1 MAIIGDPFEDYVQEQ
16 IHFRQSALGT
26 GVNAGGGRSLNTQ
39 KVFNTNTP
47 WIRLASAVRITNGN
61 DDIAGKSVQQ
71 QIKNTGIF
79 EGLGENIWDGDALSK
94 NFVLMGT
101 PTNNSG
107 SNHPSGIIKK
117 SDALLGAYG
126 YGYSQLE
133 AKDKRGYVPPPG
145 IVDASFDYK
154 NDGALAFA
162 TINIKAFSEVQ
173 FSIIDI
179 LFQRPGYT
187 CLLEFGHTVFLNK
200 EGTMK
205 RAGDDVSYN
214 TSPFDFIFKDPG
226 KDVSYTQLSNK
237 ISEEK
242 VKWDGNYEGF
252 FGIISKF
259 NWKFNKDG
267 SYDITVKLTGTGDV
281 ISSLKSN
288 GPKLKSNIPLS
299 FAASS
304 STSPSDDDVK
314 KAIENG
320 NSLVSKAVGSQLN
333 FELWSIFSNSGTFPA
348 PAKTGLGSDIEVSN
362 ITIKEVPIKGELKD
376 ITFTKAVAK
385 VDPKDWGF
393 TQYSPVTSIK
403 FGVFLSIL
411 QKICNIKDNNGH
423 YYLNFSMVE
432 DLSTNDPKEDD
443 TYMVTYPGHFSSDP
457 TKAFIKYIE
466 FDKEIAPGKDGKG
479 QPLLVTPFND
489 SLHRTPNIG
498 DVENPSL
505 VMRLSDVYVDL
516 NFITT
521 LLEDLV
527 GNDKENTNTSEI
539 PILALLKSI
548 LSGIN
553 NVLGG
558 VNDFRVRF
566 NEVTHQIDIISESPI
581 LNKTSPTDDEFAIIN
596 TFGLSQG
603 EGSFVENMDL
613 NAELTD
619 AFATQISIGA
629 QNNSNQHNGGA
640 STFSTYS
647 KGLVDRLFVQKL
659 DANSST
665 TGSDETETPP
675 DRISEVY
682 NDKVQKAFESIY
694 DDRKFNKDFSQVLQS
709 PLGTVSSIVLNR
721 YKQFNKS
728 STPSFLPFNLSLTM
742 HGLSGMKIYNAF
754 QIQGRG
760 LPINYDPSS
769 IKLIIKSLSHTI
781 DSNGWKTKISTFS
794 TPLPKELNTIYKPS
808 VSKKSPKPSYPSTN
822 KSCQEKFGNEKYSF
836 IYPNLQKLKYRGSD
850 PRSGLNLQGIPLV
863 VFPKLMVSSGDG
875 KPLPKAGYGVARKAF
890 EDLQTIGN
898 EALKIG
904 LTGLTINSH
913 YRSPVYNCSVGGAIN
928 SMHKTGGAIDI
939 GTPQPQKLYN
949 LIVKLIANKKISQG
963 GVGLYNSFVHYDI
976 RGTYAPW
983 DNT

>member
-1 MAIIGDPFEDYVQEQ
+1 MAIIGDPFEDYVKQQ
-16 IHFRQSALGT
+16 IHYRQSALGM

-39 KVFNTNTP
+39 KIFNSNSP
-47 WIRLASAVRITNGN
+47 WIRLASAVNITKGN
-61 DDIAGKSVQQ
+61 DKVAGKSVQQ
-71 QIKNTGIF
+71 QIKDIGIF
-79 EGLGENIWDGDALSK
+79 DGLDKEILEGDALSK

-101 PTNNSG
+101 PTNNLG
-107 SNHPSGIIKK
+107 SNQPSGIISKG
-117 SDALLGAYG
+117 DALLGAYG

-187 CLLEFGHTVFLNK
+187 CLLEFGHTIFLDK
-200 EGTMK
+200 EGEMK

-214 TSPFDFIFKDPG
+214 TSPFDFIFKPPG

-242 VKWDGNYEGF
+242 VKWDGNYDGF

-259 NWKFNKDG
+259 NWKFNNDG

-299 FAASS
+299 FSGS
-304 STSPSDDDVK
+304 PSTSPSDDDVK

-320 NSLVSKAVGSQLN
+320 NSLISKAVGSQLN
-333 FELWSIFSNSGTFPA
+333 FELWSIFSDSGTFSA
-348 PAKTGLGSDIEVSN
+348 PESTSGSDIKVSD
-362 ITIKEVPIKGELKD
+362 IIIKEVPIKGKLKD
-376 ITFTKAVAK
+376 ISFTKAVAK
-385 VDPKDWGF
+385 VDPKDWFGLN
-393 TQYSPVTSIK
+393 QYSPVTSIK

-411 QKICNIKDNNGH
+411 QKICNIKDNNGN

-457 TKAFIKYIE
+457 TKAFIKYFA
-466 FDKEIAPGKDGKG
+466 FDKEIAPGKDGEG
-479 QPLLVTPFND
+479 QFLPFTTIND
-489 SLHRTPNIG
+489 KLHRTSNDE
-498 DVENPSL
+498 DVENPLL

-539 PILALLKSI
+539 PILTLLKSI

-581 LNKTSPTDDEFAIIN
+581 LNKKSSTDDEFAIIN

-613 NAELTD
+613 NSELTD
-619 AFATQISIGA
+619 AMATQISIGA

-640 STFSTYS
+640 SAFSTYS
-647 KGLVDRLFVQKL
+647 KGLVDRLFPQKL
-659 DANSST
+659 DAN
-665 TGSDETETPP
+665 DKKEQEYETLP
-675 DRISEVY
+675 DRISEIY
-682 NDKVQKAFESIY
+682 SDEVQKAFKSIY
-694 DDRKFNKDFSQVLQS
+694 DDRRFNKDFSQVLQS

-728 STPSFLPFNLSLTM
+728 ATPSFLPFNLSLTM

-781 DSNGWKTKISTFS
+781 DSNGWKTKISTLS
-794 TPLPKELNTIYKPS
+794 APLEKNLNTSHTPVTTPS
-808 VSKKSPKPSYPSTN
+808 PNYPSTN
-822 KSCQEKFGNEKYSF
+822 KSCQEKFGNEKYSV
-836 IYPNLQKLKYRGSD
+836 IYLNLKKLKYRGSD

-863 VFPKLMVSSGDG
+863 AFPKLMVSSGDG
-875 KPLPKAGYGVARKAF
+875 KQLPKAGYGVARKAF

-904 LTGLTINSH
+904 LTGFTINSH
-913 YRSPVYNCSVGGAIN
+913 YRSPVYNCSVGGAKN

-976 RGTYAPW
+976 RGTYARW